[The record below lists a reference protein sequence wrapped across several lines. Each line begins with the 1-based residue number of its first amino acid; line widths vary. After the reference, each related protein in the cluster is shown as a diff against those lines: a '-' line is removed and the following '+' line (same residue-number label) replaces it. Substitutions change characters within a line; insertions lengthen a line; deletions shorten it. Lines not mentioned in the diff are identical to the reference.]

1 MYEIILMWTVLD
13 ISMYYLQIW
22 LTLLIF
28 VTSKWSSKRSSI
40 SISYF
45 LNSVCCC
52 QKIPEPIIYAVNK
65 YGIVPN
71 FENS

>member
-22 LTLLIF
+22 LTLL
-28 VTSKWSSKRSSI
+28 TSKWSSKRSSI

-45 LNSVCCC
+45 LNSVSCC

-65 YGIVPN
+65 YGKVPN